1 MSTEIINTV
10 CGDAEPRLV
19 LHFFE
24 ELCKIPHGSFHTE
37 KVSDWIASYAE
48 GKGLWHL
55 QDASG
60 NVIIKKDGTGRGK
73 DSAPVILQG
82 HMDMVLE
89 KTDDCPLDLEK
100 DPIVLKRDGDTL
112 YAEGTTLGGDDGIAV
127 AMMLALL
134 EDDTLEHPPLECVFT
149 VNEEVG
155 LLGAAALDVAP
166 LEGRRMI
173 NIDSEDE
180 GIFTVG
186 CAGGAEEHCTLPVS
200 RAERTGLVMTI
211 TINGLL
217 GGHSGTGINL
227 GRANAD
233 ILMGRVLY
241 ALLEETSAVL
251 ISVDG
256 GSKDNAIPRA
266 CTATV
271 MIDDAERESAER
283 IAHERMEQ
291 ILREYYVADPSIAYQ
306 ISFGNDGEETMA
318 PLTRE
323 DTRRIV
329 DFLVLTPNGLFE
341 TDPLDKSMPQT
352 SLNLGILTTA
362 ADHVTAV
369 YLVRSCVNS
378 QKKMLQ
384 EKVERLTGLLGGTTE
399 VKGAYPAWERA
410 QNSPLCDEL
419 ARIYEQQTGEK
430 PVITT
435 IHGGLECGLLAAKL
449 EGLDCVSIGPDLAD
463 IHTPDEKLSIASAHR
478 VWTFLLAVLQEMAAE

>member
-1 MSTEIINTV
+1 MNTEIINTV

-37 KVSDWIASYAE
+37 KISDWIASYAKE
-48 GKGLWHL
+48 RGLWHV

-60 NVIIKKDGTGRGK
+60 NVIIKKDGTGSCT

-134 EDDTLEHPPLECVFT
+134 EDDALEHPPLECVFT

-155 LLGAAALDVAP
+155 LLGAAALDVSP
-166 LEGRRMI
+166 LAGRRMI

-186 CAGGAEEHCTLPVS
+186 CAGGAEEHCTLPIS
-200 RAERTGLVMTI
+200 RQERTGIVMVI

-233 ILMGRVLY
+233 ILMGRILY

-251 ISVDG
+251 ISIDG
-256 GSKDNAIPRA
+256 GTKDNAIPRS
-266 CTATV
+266 CTAKV
-271 MIDDAERESAER
+271 MIAEEERERAEH

-306 ISFGNDGEETMA
+306 ISFGDAGEKTFP
-318 PLTRE
+318 PLTKE
-323 DTRRIV
+323 DTRRV
-329 DFLVLTPNGLFE
+329 ADFLVLTPNGLFE

-352 SLNLGILTTA
+352 SLNLGILATDE
-362 ADHVTAV
+362 DHVTAV

-384 EKVERLTGLLGGTTE
+384 EKVERLTALLGGTTE

-410 QNSPLCDEL
+410 QTSPLCDEMV
-419 ARIYEQQTGEK
+419 RIYEQQAGEK
-430 PVITT
+430 PVVTT

-449 EGLDCVSIGPDLAD
+449 EGLDCVSIGPDLKD
-463 IHTPDEKLSIASAHR
+463 IHTPDEKLSLASLRR
-478 VWTFLLAVLQEMAAE
+478 VWIFLLAVLKEM

>member
-1 MSTEIINTV
+1 MNTEFTNTV

-24 ELCKIPHGSFHTE
+24 ELCKIPHGSFHTAKISE
-37 KVSDWIASYAE
+37 WIASYARE
-48 GKGLWHL
+48 KGLWHV

-60 NVIIKKDGTGRGK
+60 NVIIKKDGTGSCKG
-73 DSAPVILQG
+73 SAPVILQG

-100 DPIVLKRDGDTL
+100 DPIILKRDGDTL

-134 EDDTLEHPPLECVFT
+134 EDDALEHPPLECVFT

-155 LLGAAALDVAP
+155 LLGAAALDVSP
-166 LEGRRMI
+166 LSGRRMI

-200 RAERTGLVMTI
+200 RQERTGLVMTI
-211 TINGLL
+211 AISGLL

-241 ALLEETSAVL
+241 ALLEETTAAL

-256 GSKDNAIPRA
+256 GTKDNAIPRS
-266 CTATV
+266 CTAKV
-271 MIDDAERESAER
+271 MVAKEEKESAER
-283 IAHERMEQ
+283 IAKERMEQ

-306 ISFGNDGEETMA
+306 VSFGDDGQEELS
-318 PLTRE
+318 PLTKE
-323 DTRRIV
+323 DTRRIA

-352 SLNLGILTTA
+352 SLNLGILATDE
-362 ADHVTAV
+362 DHVTAV

-384 EKVERLTGLLGGTTE
+384 EKVERLTALLGGTTE

-410 QNSPLCDEL
+410 QTSPLCDEMV
-419 ARIYEQQTGEK
+419 RIYEQQTGEK
-430 PVITT
+430 PVVTT

-449 EGLDCVSIGPDLAD
+449 EGLDCVSIGPDLTD
-463 IHTPDEKLSIASAHR
+463 IHTPDERLSIASLRR
-478 VWTFLLAVLQEMAAE
+478 VWDFLLAVLKEM

>member
-1 MSTEIINTV
+1 MTNTEIMNKV

-24 ELCKIPHGSFHTE
+24 ELCRIPHGSFHTDA
-37 KVSDWIASYAE
+37 VSDWVASYAK
-48 GKGLWHL
+48 GKGLWYV

-60 NVIIKKDGTGRGK
+60 NVIIKKDGTGSCKG
-73 DSAPVILQG
+73 SAPVILQG

-89 KTDDCPLDLEK
+89 KTEDCPLDLEK

-134 EDDTLEHPPLECVFT
+134 EDDAIEHPPLECVFT

-155 LLGAAALDVAP
+155 LLGAAALDVSP
-166 LEGRRMI
+166 LKGRRMI

-180 GIFTVG
+180 GVFTVG

-200 RAERTGLVMTI
+200 RQARSGLVMTI
-211 TINGLL
+211 SISGLL

-233 ILMGRVLY
+233 ILMGRVLH
-241 ALLEETSAVL
+241 ALLGETSAVL
-251 ISVDG
+251 ISAEG
-256 GSKDNAIPRA
+256 GTKDNAIPRS
-266 CTATV
+266 CTASV
-271 MIDDAERESAER
+271 MIREEEKETAERAADDLLR
-283 IAHERMEQ
+283 Q
-291 ILREYYVADPSIAYQ
+291 IQREYGIADPSIAYR
-306 ISFGNDGEETMA
+306 ISFAPSGQETPA
-318 PLTRE
+318 PMTRE
-323 DTRRIV
+323 DTRRIA

-362 ADHVTAV
+362 KDHVKAV
-369 YLVRSCVNS
+369 YLVRSCINS
-378 QKKMLQ
+378 QKAMLQ
-384 EKVERLTGLLGGTTE
+384 EKVERLTQLLGGTTE

-410 QNSPLCDEL
+410 QKSPLCDEL
-419 ARIYEQQTGEK
+419 ARIYEQQTGK
-430 PVITT
+430 KTVITT
-435 IHGGLECGLLAAKL
+435 IHGGLECGLLAAEL
-449 EGLDCVSIGPDLAD
+449 EGLDCVSVGPDLKD
-463 IHTPDEKLSIASAHR
+463 IHTPDEKLSISSLR
-478 VWTFLLAVLQEMAAE
+478 RLWEFLLAALKEM